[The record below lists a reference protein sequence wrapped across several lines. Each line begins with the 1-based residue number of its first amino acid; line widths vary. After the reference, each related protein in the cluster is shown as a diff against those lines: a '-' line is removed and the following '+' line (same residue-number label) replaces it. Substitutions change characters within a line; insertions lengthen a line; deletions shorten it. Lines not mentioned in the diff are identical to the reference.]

1 MANGIDIVIGGEV
14 SGALAAMTAVEQRTL
29 VLQSRIAKLQQ
40 VAGTTQNIDKLNKSL
55 QLLGRTQS
63 ELGRLSGAGSFS
75 GVTKG
80 SNEATASLINLSRVA
95 QDAPYGF
102 IGIANNINPLL
113 ESFQRLKVSTG
124 TTGGALKA
132 LGSSLLGGGGLGL
145 AVGVVSSLFVVF
157 GDKLFGSS
165 KKAKEANEEYERLNK
180 VIKEVS
186 RSAAEVSAAG
196 AASTVDE
203 RARVSILANAV
214 RDQTKS
220 YNERN
225 NALNQL
231 KEINKN
237 YFGDLTLET
246 ASLATLTARVDEY
259 SKALISAAIVKEF
272 SSDIAKTAVETS
284 KAGQKY
290 NQLSDDVET
299 LNNKL
304 RSTVKFQTESISA
317 GSGNTVRVQSQTKEY
332 TKLALQLDEA
342 NNALFEQ
349 GQILSKLDDISTAS
363 RSGLSK
369 AIEDGLKLKPLTTT
383 GVKVNAD
390 KIEVKPKSVI
400 IDFNQGVSDKQI
412 ADLTKYM
419 FDKSVKFDF
428 IAPELIPPEEAKQQG
443 LTFSQ
448 MFGHEVEKYFKQT
461 DPIDFGL
468 NKAVREFKPPKTF
481 SFKMFE
487 GLSEEQFKL
496 AESAELITN
505 TLVPAF
511 DNLINAIGRGEN
523 AFQAFGEGVK
533 QVLVQVISKL
543 VQTALL
549 AAALS
554 AIFPGGLG
562 GAKGFGSIFSRLL
575 GFGGARAGGG
585 PVSFGKSYLVGEN
598 GPELF
603 VPSNSG
609 SIMNGNQVA
618 AMSYSGGGS
627 SGGGRQIVR
636 GQNIILAYARTNR
649 AQNRL
654 GRG

>member
-290 NQLSDDVET
+290 NQLSDDVEK
-299 LNNKL
+299 LNAELSRTPKQIREL
-304 RSTVKFQTESISA
+304 RGSA
-317 GSGNTVRVQSQTKEY
+317 GGGNYVTETNKEY
-332 TKLALQLDEA
+332 TRLTEKLNEA
-342 NNALFEQ
+342 NDALFEQ

-412 ADLTKYM
+412 ANLTKYM

-468 NKAVREFKPPKTF
+468 MKAVREFKPPKTF

-554 AIFPGGLG
+554 LIPGGVG
-562 GAKGFGSIFSRLL
+562 KVKGFGAIFSSLL

-627 SGGGRQIVR
+627 SSGGRQIIR
-636 GQNIILAYARTNR
+636 GQNIILSYARTNR

>member
-1 MANGIDIVIGGEV
+1 MANGIDIVIGAEV
-14 SGALAAMTAVEQRTL
+14 SGALQGLQKVEAATVKAGATINKLPAAINSTNQAL
-29 VLQSRIAKLQQ
+29 AK
-40 VAGTTQNIDKLNKSL
+40 I
-55 QLLGRTQS
+55 RP
-63 ELGRLSGAGSFS
+63 
-75 GVTKG
+75 G
-80 SNEATASLINLSRVA
+80 SNEATASLTNLSRVA

-113 ESFQRLKVSTG
+113 ESFQRLKASTG

-132 LGSSLLGGGGLGL
+132 LGSSLVGGGGLGL
-145 AVGVVSSLFVVF
+145 AVGVVSSLLVVF

-165 KKAKEANEEYERLNK
+165 KKAKETAEEVERLNK
-180 VIKEVS
+180 VLKETEKTAGSVKLT
-186 RSAAEVSAAG
+186 AIGDTAGEVAK
-196 AASTVDE
+196 VQE
-203 RARVSILANAV
+203 LAKV
-214 RDQTKS
+214 VQDQTRS

-225 NALNQL
+225 NALIQL
-231 KEINKN
+231 KAINKN
-237 YFGDLTLET
+237 YFGDLTLESD
-246 ASLATLTARVDEY
+246 SLKGLTARVNEY
-259 SKALISAAIVKEF
+259 SQALINAQV
-272 SSDIAKTAVETS
+272 
-284 KAGQKY
+284 
-290 NQLSDDVET
+290 
-299 LNNKL
+299 
-304 RSTVKFQTESISA
+304 
-317 GSGNTVRVQSQTKEY
+317 TK
-332 TKLALQLDEA
+332 
-342 NNALFEQ
+342 
-349 GQILSKLDDISTAS
+349 ILSEDIGKLSIE
-363 RSGLSK
+363 LSK
-369 AIEDGLKLKPLTTT
+369 ATNDYNKFSSAFQKAKNSLQQDGDYNDTKTIREYNENLKLLKSQGSILTDLANRKYQLQQLLSQSINEGLKFKPLTVPGTT
-383 GVKVNAD
+383 TVKPD
-390 KIEVKPKSVI
+390 KLEVKPKSVI
-400 IDFNQGVSDKQI
+400 IDFNQDVTNKQI
-412 ADLTKYM
+412 DNLLKYM

-468 NKAVREFKPPKTF
+468 NKAVRDFKPPKTF

-505 TLVPAF
+505 TLAPAF

-554 AIFPGGLG
+554 LIPGGVG
-562 GAKGFGSIFSRLL
+562 GVKGFGAIFSSLL
-575 GFGGARAGGG
+575 GLGGARAGGG

-609 SIMNGNQVA
+609 RIMNGNQVA

-627 SGGGRQIVR
+627 SGGGRQIIR
-636 GQNIILAYARTNR
+636 GQNIILSYARTNR

>member
-1 MANGIDIVIGGEV
+1 MANGIDIVIGAEV
-14 SGALAAMTAVEQRTL
+14 SGALQGLQKVEAATVKAGATINKLPAAVNSATQA
-29 VLQSRIAKLQQ
+29 IAK
-40 VAGTTQNIDKLNKSL
+40 IKP
-55 QLLGRTQS
+55 
-63 ELGRLSGAGSFS
+63 
-75 GVTKG
+75 G
-80 SNEATASLINLSRVA
+80 SNEASQSLINLSRVA

-102 IGIANNINPLL
+102 LGIANNINPLL
-113 ESFQRLKVSTG
+113 ESFQRLKSSTG

-132 LGSSLLGGGGLGL
+132 LGNSLVGGAGIGL
-145 AVGVVSSLFVVF
+145 AIGVVSSLLVKF
-157 GDKLFGSS
+157 GDNLFGSS

-290 NQLSDDVET
+290 NQLSDDVEK
-299 LNNKL
+299 LNAELSRTPKQIREL
-304 RSTVKFQTESISA
+304 RGSA
-317 GSGNTVRVQSQTKEY
+317 GGGNYVTETNKEY
-332 TKLALQLDEA
+332 TRLTEKLNEA
-342 NNALFEQ
+342 NDALFEQ
-349 GQILSKLDDISTAS
+349 GQILSKLDEISTAS
-363 RSGLSK
+363 RNGLSK

-461 DPIDFGL
+461 EPIDFGL
-468 NKAVREFKPPKTF
+468 MKAVREFKPPKTF

-487 GLSEEQFKL
+487 GLNEEQLKL

-505 TLVPAF
+505 TLAPAF

-562 GAKGFGSIFSRLL
+562 GAKGFGSIFSSLL
-575 GFGGARAGGG
+575 GFGGARASGG

-609 SIMNGNQVA
+609 SIMNQRQIA

-627 SGGGRQIVR
+627 SSGGRQIIR

>member
-1 MANGIDIVIGGEV
+1 MANGIDIVIGAEV
-14 SGALAAMTAVEQRTL
+14 SGALQGLQKVEAATVKAGATINKLPAAVN
-29 VLQSRIAKLQQ
+29 SA
-40 VAGTTQNIDKLNKSL
+40 TQAISKIKP
-55 QLLGRTQS
+55 
-63 ELGRLSGAGSFS
+63 
-75 GVTKG
+75 G
-80 SNEATASLINLSRVA
+80 SNEASQSLINLSRVA

-102 IGIANNINPLL
+102 LGIANNINPLL
-113 ESFQRLKVSTG
+113 ESFQRLKTSTG

-132 LGSSLLGGGGLGL
+132 LAGSISGAGGLGL
-145 AVGVVSSLFVVF
+145 AVGVVSSLLVVF
-157 GDKLFGSS
+157 GDKLFGAGQ
-165 KKAKEANEEYERLNK
+165 KAKEAKEQQNGYNESVKSAISAVADEAAKVSGLVRFINLETTSRKERVNA
-180 VIKEVS
+180 IKELQ
-186 RSAAEVSAAG
+186 
-196 AASTVDE
+196 
-203 RARVSILANAV
+203 SIAP
-214 RDQTKS
+214 S
-220 YNERN
+220 Y
-225 NALNQL
+225 
-231 KEINKN
+231 
-237 YFGDLTLET
+237 F
-246 ASLATLTARVDEY
+246 ATLDAE
-259 SKALISAAIVKEF
+259 KASIGQVTSAYNIYLL
-272 SSDIAKTAVETS
+272 SLRRAVEAKVTE
-284 KAGQKY
+284 K
-290 NQLSDDVET
+290 QLSDVIERR
-299 LNNKL
+299 LELEKKL
-304 RSTVKFQTESISA
+304 
-317 GSGNTVRVQSQTKEY
+317 Y
-332 TKLALQLDEA
+332 
-342 NNALFEQ
+342 
-349 GQILSKLDDISTAS
+349 
-363 RSGLSK
+363 
-369 AIEDGLKLKPLTTT
+369 KPLTEQIMLNGKLVTVRNAVYDADGT
-383 GVKVNAD
+383 VKKQQEELVQLKKDELTLANKLGLLTPPKVTPENSKPVKIKAD

-468 NKAVREFKPPKTF
+468 MKAVREFKPPKTF

-505 TLVPAF
+505 TLAPAF

-554 AIFPGGLG
+554 LIPGGVG
-562 GAKGFGSIFSRLL
+562 GVKGFGAIFSSLL

-609 SIMNGNQVA
+609 RIMNGNQIA

-627 SGGGRQIVR
+627 SGGGRQIIR

>member
-40 VAGTTQNIDKLNKSL
+40 VAGTTTNIDKLNKSL
-55 QLLGRTQS
+55 QLLGKTQS

-145 AVGVVSSLFVVF
+145 AVGVVSSLLVVF

-290 NQLSDDVET
+290 NQLSDDVEK
-299 LNNKL
+299 LNAELSRTPKQIREL
-304 RSTVKFQTESISA
+304 RGSA
-317 GSGNTVRVQSQTKEY
+317 GGGTYVTETNKEY
-332 TKLALQLDEA
+332 TRLTAKLNEA
-342 NNALFEQ
+342 NDALFEQ
-349 GQILSKLDDISTAS
+349 GQILSKLDEISTAS
-363 RSGLSK
+363 RNGLSK

-468 NKAVREFKPPKTF
+468 NKAVRDFKPPKTF

-505 TLVPAF
+505 TLAPAF

-562 GAKGFGSIFSRLL
+562 GVKGFGSIFSSLL

-609 SIMNGNQVA
+609 RIMNGNQVA

-627 SGGGRQIVR
+627 SSGGRQIVR

>member
-40 VAGTTQNIDKLNKSL
+40 VAGTTQNIDKMNRSL
-55 QLLGRTQS
+55 ILLSKTQN
-63 ELGRLSGAGSFS
+63 ELSRISAKNSFAGI
-75 GVTKG
+75 TKG
-80 SNEATASLINLSRVA
+80 SNEATLSMVNLSRVV

-102 IGIANNINPLL
+102 IGIANNLNPLL
-113 ESFQRLKVSTG
+113 ESFQRLKASTG

-132 LGSSLLGGGGLGL
+132 LGSSLVGGGGLGL
-145 AVGVVSSLFVVF
+145 AVGVVSSLLVVF

-165 KKAKEANEEYERLNK
+165 KKAKETSEEVERLNK
-180 VIKEVS
+180 VLKETERTAGSVKLT
-186 RSAAEVSAAG
+186 AIGDAAG
-196 AASTVDE
+196 EVAKVQE
-203 RARVSILANAV
+203 LAKV
-214 RDQTKS
+214 VQDQTRS
-220 YNERN
+220 YKERN
-225 NALNQL
+225 NALIQL
-231 KEINKN
+231 QSINKN
-237 YFGDLTLET
+237 YFGDLTLESD
-246 ASLATLTARVDEY
+246 SLKGLTARVNEY
-259 SKALISAAIVKEF
+259 SNALINAQIVK
-272 SSDIAKTAVETS
+272 I
-284 KAGQKY
+284 
-290 NQLSDDVET
+290 LSDDIG
-299 LNNKL
+299 KL
-304 RSTVKFQTESISA
+304 SI
-317 GSGNTVRVQSQTKEY
+317 E
-332 TKLALQLDEA
+332 
-342 NNALFEQ
+342 
-349 GQILSKLDDISTAS
+349 
-363 RSGLSK
+363 LSK
-369 AIEDGLKLKPLTTT
+369 ATNQYNKFSDSFQKAKNSLQQDGDYNDTKTIREYNENLKLLKSQGATLVDLANRKYELQQLLSQSINEGLKFKPLTAPGTT
-383 GVKVNAD
+383 TVKPD
-390 KIEVKPKSVI
+390 KLEVKPKSVV

-468 NKAVREFKPPKTF
+468 MKAVREFKPPKTF

-487 GLSEEQFKL
+487 GLNEEQLKL

-505 TLVPAF
+505 TLAPAF

-554 AIFPGGLG
+554 LIPGGVG
-562 GAKGFGSIFSRLL
+562 GVKGFGAIFSKLL

-603 VPSNSG
+603 VPANSG
-609 SIMNGNQVA
+609 RIMNGNQVA

>member
-1 MANGIDIVIGGEV
+1 
-14 SGALAAMTAVEQRTL
+14 
-29 VLQSRIAKLQQ
+29 
-40 VAGTTQNIDKLNKSL
+40 
-55 QLLGRTQS
+55 
-63 ELGRLSGAGSFS
+63 
-75 GVTKG
+75 
-80 SNEATASLINLSRVA
+80 
-95 QDAPYGF
+95 
-102 IGIANNINPLL
+102 
-113 ESFQRLKVSTG
+113 
-124 TTGGALKA
+124 

-349 GQILSKLDDISTAS
+349 GQILSKLDDISTSA
-363 RSGLSK
+363 RNGLSK
-369 AIEDGLKLKPLTTT
+369 AIEDGLKLKPLTST
-383 GVKVNAD
+383 GIKVNAD
-390 KIEVKPKSVI
+390 KVEVKPKSVV

-419 FDKSVKFDF
+419 FDKSVK
-428 IAPELIPPEEAKQQG
+428 
-443 LTFSQ
+443 
-448 MFGHEVEKYFKQT
+448 V
-461 DPIDFGL
+461 
-468 NKAVREFKPPKTF
+468 
-481 SFKMFE
+481 
-487 GLSEEQFKL
+487 
-496 AESAELITN
+496 
-505 TLVPAF
+505 
-511 DNLINAIGRGEN
+511 
-523 AFQAFGEGVK
+523 
-533 QVLVQVISKL
+533 
-543 VQTALL
+543 
-549 AAALS
+549 
-554 AIFPGGLG
+554 
-562 GAKGFGSIFSRLL
+562 
-575 GFGGARAGGG
+575 
-585 PVSFGKSYLVGEN
+585 
-598 GPELF
+598 
-603 VPSNSG
+603 
-609 SIMNGNQVA
+609 
-618 AMSYSGGGS
+618 
-627 SGGGRQIVR
+627 
-636 GQNIILAYARTNR
+636 
-649 AQNRL
+649 
-654 GRG
+654 

>member
-1 MANGIDIVIGGEV
+1 MANGIDIVIGAEV
-14 SGALAAMTAVEQRTL
+14 SGALQGLQKVEAATVKAGAT
-29 VLQSRIAKLQQ
+29 INKLP
-40 VAGTTQNIDKLNKSL
+40 ASINNTTQALKKL
-55 QLLGRTQS
+55 TP
-63 ELGRLSGAGSFS
+63 
-75 GVTKG
+75 G
-80 SNEATASLINLSRVA
+80 SNEAGQSLINLSRVA

-113 ESFQRLKVSTG
+113 ESFQRLKTSTG

-132 LGSSLLGGGGLGL
+132 LGKELTGGAGLGL
-145 AVGVVSSLFVVF
+145 AIGVASSLLVVF
-157 GDKLFGSS
+157 GDKLFGAS
-165 KKAKEANEEYERLNK
+165 KAAKEAKSASDALKDSISGIFAESAKEAANAAGFVAILKSETETRERKLSA
-180 VIKEVS
+180 IKELQKIQPEIF
-186 RSAAEVSAAG
+186 ANLKLEG
-196 AASTVDE
+196 
-203 RARVSILANAV
+203 NAV
-214 RDQTKS
+214 IGLDNAYKS
-220 YNERN
+220 YLENLKTVI
-225 NALNQL
+225 AVKIKQAQL
-231 KEINKN
+231 EQKIAELLQKQ
-237 YFGDLTLET
+237 GV
-246 ASLATLTARVDEY
+246 TLTASEKKIKDMTEAFKKSDLERAKRAGGGEAQSYVEY
-259 SKALISAAIVKEF
+259 LLGSEQKNKDALKTIENDINALIG
-272 SSDIAKTAVETS
+272 DIT
-284 KAGQKY
+284 
-290 NQLSDDVET
+290 QLS
-299 LNNKL
+299 K
-304 RSTVKFQTESISA
+304 
-317 GSGNTVRVQSQTKEY
+317 
-332 TKLALQLDEA
+332 
-342 NNALFEQ
+342 
-349 GQILSKLDDISTAS
+349 
-363 RSGLSK
+363 
-369 AIEDGLKLKPLTTT
+369 
-383 GVKVNAD
+383 GVKTGEIKIKPD
-390 KIEVKPKSVI
+390 KVEVKPKSVV

-487 GLSEEQFKL
+487 GLNEEQLKL

-505 TLVPAF
+505 TLAPAF

-554 AIFPGGLG
+554 LIPGGVG
-562 GAKGFGSIFSRLL
+562 GVKGFGAIFSSLL
-575 GFGGARAGGG
+575 GFGGARASGG

-627 SGGGRQIVR
+627 SSGGRQIIR
-636 GQNIILAYARTNR
+636 GQNIILSYARTNR

>member
-29 VLQSRIAKLQQ
+29 VLQSRISKLQQ
-40 VAGTTQNIDKLNKSL
+40 VAGTTQNIEKLNKSL
-55 QLLGRTQS
+55 QLLGKTQS

-80 SNEATASLINLSRVA
+80 SNEATQSLINLSRVA

-102 IGIANNINPLL
+102 LGIANNINPLL
-113 ESFQRLKVSTG
+113 ESFQRLKASTG

-132 LGSSLLGGGGLGL
+132 LGSSLVGGGGLGL
-145 AVGVVSSLFVVF
+145 AIGVVSSLLVVF
-157 GDKLFGSS
+157 GDKIFGAG
-165 KKAKEANEEYERLNK
+165 KKTKEANEEYERLNK

-290 NQLSDDVET
+290 NQLSDDVEK
-299 LNNKL
+299 LNAELSRTPKQIREL
-304 RSTVKFQTESISA
+304 RGSA
-317 GSGNTVRVQSQTKEY
+317 GGGNYVTETNKEY
-332 TKLALQLDEA
+332 TRLTEKLNEA
-342 NNALFEQ
+342 NDALFEQ
-349 GQILSKLDDISTAS
+349 GKILSKLDEISTAS

-461 DPIDFGL
+461 EPIDFGL
-468 NKAVREFKPPKTF
+468 MKAVREFKPPKTF

-487 GLSEEQFKL
+487 GLNEEQLKL

-505 TLVPAF
+505 TLAPAF

-562 GAKGFGSIFSRLL
+562 GAKGFGAIFSRLL

-609 SIMNGNQVA
+609 RIMNGNQIA

-627 SGGGRQIVR
+627 SGGGRQIIR

>member
-290 NQLSDDVET
+290 NQLSDDVEK
-299 LNNKL
+299 LNAELSRTPKQIREL
-304 RSTVKFQTESISA
+304 RGSA
-317 GSGNTVRVQSQTKEY
+317 GGGNYVTETNKEY
-332 TKLALQLDEA
+332 TRLTEKLNEA
-342 NNALFEQ
+342 NDALFEQ
-349 GQILSKLDDISTAS
+349 GQILSKLDDISTSA
-363 RSGLSK
+363 RNGLSK
-369 AIEDGLKLKPLTTT
+369 AIEDGLKLKPLTST

-390 KIEVKPKSVI
+390 KVEVKPKSVV

-505 TLVPAF
+505 TLAPAF

-554 AIFPGGLG
+554 LIPGGVG
-562 GAKGFGSIFSRLL
+562 GVKGFGAIFSSLL

-627 SGGGRQIVR
+627 SGGGRQIIR
-636 GQNIILAYARTNR
+636 GQNIILSYARTNR

>member
-1 MANGIDIVIGGEV
+1 MSNGIDIVIGGEV

-29 VLQSRIAKLQQ
+29 VLQSRIVKLQQ
-40 VAGTTQNIDKLNKSL
+40 VAGTTQNIDKMNRSL
-55 QLLGRTQS
+55 MLLSKTQN
-63 ELGRLSGAGSFS
+63 ELSRISAKNSFAGI
-75 GVTKG
+75 TKG
-80 SNEATASLINLSRVA
+80 SSEATASMVNLSRVV

-102 IGIANNINPLL
+102 IGIANNLNPLL
-113 ESFQRLKVSTG
+113 ESFQRLKTSTG

-132 LGSSLLGGGGLGL
+132 LGKELTGGAGLGL
-145 AVGVVSSLFVVF
+145 AIGVASSLLVVF
-157 GDKLFGSS
+157 GDKLFGAS
-165 KKAKEANEEYERLNK
+165 KAAKEAKSASDAMKDSISGIFAESA
-180 VIKEVS
+180 KE
-186 RSAAEVSAAG
+186 AANAAG
-196 AASTVDE
+196 FVAILKSETETRE
-203 RARVSILANAV
+203 RKLSAINELQKIQPEIFANLKLEGNAV
-214 RDQTKS
+214 IGLDNAYKS
-220 YNERN
+220 YLENLKTVI
-225 NALNQL
+225 AVKIKQAQL
-231 KEINKN
+231 EQKIAELLQKQGI
-237 YFGDLTLET
+237 
-246 ASLATLTARVDEY
+246 TLTASEKKIKDMTEAFKKSDLERAKRAGGGEAQSYVEY
-259 SKALISAAIVKEF
+259 LLGSEQKNKDALKTIENDINALIG
-272 SSDIAKTAVETS
+272 DIT
-284 KAGQKY
+284 
-290 NQLSDDVET
+290 QLS
-299 LNNKL
+299 K
-304 RSTVKFQTESISA
+304 
-317 GSGNTVRVQSQTKEY
+317 
-332 TKLALQLDEA
+332 
-342 NNALFEQ
+342 
-349 GQILSKLDDISTAS
+349 
-363 RSGLSK
+363 
-369 AIEDGLKLKPLTTT
+369 
-383 GVKVNAD
+383 GVKTGEIKIKPD
-390 KIEVKPKSVI
+390 KVEVKPKRVV
-400 IDFNQGVSDKQI
+400 IDFNQTVVDKQI
-412 ADLTKYM
+412 DNLLKYM
-419 FDKSVKFDF
+419 FDKDVKFDF

-505 TLVPAF
+505 TLAPAF

-562 GAKGFGSIFSRLL
+562 GAKGFGSIFSSLL

-603 VPSNSG
+603 VPANSG
-609 SIMNGNQVA
+609 RIMNGNQIA

>member
-1 MANGIDIVIGGEV
+1 MANGIDIVIGAEV
-14 SGALAAMTAVEQRTL
+14 SGALQGLQKVEAATVKAGAT
-29 VLQSRIAKLQQ
+29 INKLP
-40 VAGTTQNIDKLNKSL
+40 ASINNTTQALKKL
-55 QLLGRTQS
+55 TP
-63 ELGRLSGAGSFS
+63 
-75 GVTKG
+75 G
-80 SNEATASLINLSRVA
+80 SNEAGQSLINLSRVA

-113 ESFQRLKVSTG
+113 ESFQRLRTSTG
-124 TTGGALKA
+124 TTGGALRA
-132 LGSSLLGGGGLGL
+132 LGKELAGGAGLGL
-145 AVGVVSSLFVVF
+145 AIGVASSLLVVF
-157 GDKLFGSS
+157 GDKLSGAS
-165 KKAKEANEEYERLNK
+165 KAAEEAKSASDALKDSISGIFAESAKEAANAAGFVAILKSETETRERKLSA
-180 VIKEVS
+180 IKELQKIQPEIF
-186 RSAAEVSAAG
+186 ANLKLEG
-196 AASTVDE
+196 
-203 RARVSILANAV
+203 NAV
-214 RDQTKS
+214 IGLDNAYKS
-220 YNERN
+220 YLENLKTVI
-225 NALNQL
+225 AVKIKQAQL
-231 KEINKN
+231 EQKIAELLQKQ
-237 YFGDLTLET
+237 GV
-246 ASLATLTARVDEY
+246 TLTASEKKIKDMTEAFKKSDLERAKRAGGGEAQSYVEY
-259 SKALISAAIVKEF
+259 LLAREQKNKDALKTIENDINALIG
-272 SSDIAKTAVETS
+272 DIT
-284 KAGQKY
+284 
-290 NQLSDDVET
+290 QLS
-299 LNNKL
+299 K
-304 RSTVKFQTESISA
+304 
-317 GSGNTVRVQSQTKEY
+317 
-332 TKLALQLDEA
+332 
-342 NNALFEQ
+342 
-349 GQILSKLDDISTAS
+349 
-363 RSGLSK
+363 
-369 AIEDGLKLKPLTTT
+369 
-383 GVKVNAD
+383 GVKTGEIKIKPD
-390 KIEVKPKSVI
+390 KVEVKPKRVV
-400 IDFNQGVSDKQI
+400 IDFNQTVVDNQI
-412 ADLTKYM
+412 DNLLKYM
-419 FDKSVKFDF
+419 FDKDVKFDF

-505 TLVPAF
+505 TLAP
-511 DNLINAIGRGEN
+511 
-523 AFQAFGEGVK
+523 AFGEGVK

-562 GAKGFGSIFSRLL
+562 GAKGFGSIFSSLL

-609 SIMNGNQVA
+609 SMNQRQIA

>member
-203 RARVSILANAV
+203 RARVSILAIAV

-290 NQLSDDVET
+290 NQLSDDVEK
-299 LNNKL
+299 LNAELSRTPKQIREL
-304 RSTVKFQTESISA
+304 RGSA
-317 GSGNTVRVQSQTKEY
+317 GGGNYVTETNKEY
-332 TKLALQLDEA
+332 TRLTEKLNEA
-342 NNALFEQ
+342 NDALFEQ
-349 GQILSKLDDISTAS
+349 GQILSKLDDISTSA
-363 RSGLSK
+363 RNGLSK
-369 AIEDGLKLKPLTTT
+369 AIEDGLKLKPLTST

-390 KIEVKPKSVI
+390 KVEVKPKSVV

-505 TLVPAF
+505 TLAPAF

-554 AIFPGGLG
+554 LIPGGVG
-562 GAKGFGSIFSRLL
+562 GVKGFGAIFSSLL

-627 SGGGRQIVR
+627 SGGGRQIIR
-636 GQNIILAYARTNR
+636 GQNIILSYARTNR

>member
-55 QLLGRTQS
+55 QLLGKTQS

-113 ESFQRLKVSTG
+113 ESFQRLKASTG

-220 YNERN
+220 YQERN

-290 NQLSDDVET
+290 NQLSDDVEK
-299 LNNKL
+299 LNAELSRTPKQIREL
-304 RSTVKFQTESISA
+304 RGSA
-317 GSGNTVRVQSQTKEY
+317 GGGNYVTETNKEY
-332 TKLALQLDEA
+332 TRLTEKLNEA
-342 NNALFEQ
+342 NDALFEQ
-349 GQILSKLDDISTAS
+349 GQILSKLDEISTAA

-400 IDFNQGVSDKQI
+400 IDFNQGVSDNQI
-412 ADLTKYM
+412 ANLTKYM

-487 GLSEEQFKL
+487 GLNEEQLKL

-505 TLVPAF
+505 TLTPAF

-554 AIFPGGLG
+554 LIPGGVG
-562 GAKGFGSIFSRLL
+562 GVKGFGAILSRLL

-609 SIMNGNQVA
+609 SIMNGNQIA

-627 SGGGRQIVR
+627 SGGGRQIIR

>member
-1 MANGIDIVIGGEV
+1 MANGIDIVIGAEV
-14 SGALAAMTAVEQRTL
+14 SGALQGLQKVEAATVKAGAT
-29 VLQSRIAKLQQ
+29 INKLP
-40 VAGTTQNIDKLNKSL
+40 AAINNTTQALKKL
-55 QLLGRTQS
+55 TP
-63 ELGRLSGAGSFS
+63 
-75 GVTKG
+75 G
-80 SNEATASLINLSRVA
+80 SNEAVHSLINLSRVA

-102 IGIANNINPLL
+102 LGIANNINPLL
-113 ESFQRLKVSTG
+113 ESFQRLKASTG

-290 NQLSDDVET
+290 NQLSDDVEK
-299 LNNKL
+299 LNAELSRTPKQIREL
-304 RSTVKFQTESISA
+304 RGSA
-317 GSGNTVRVQSQTKEY
+317 GGGNYVTETNKEY
-332 TKLALQLDEA
+332 TRLTEKLNEA
-342 NNALFEQ
+342 NTALFEQ

-363 RSGLSK
+363 RNGLSK
-369 AIEDGLKLKPLTTT
+369 AIEDGLQLKPLTSS
-383 GVKVNAD
+383 GVKVNAA
-390 KIEVKPKSVI
+390 KVEVKPKRVV
-400 IDFNQGVSDKQI
+400 IDFNQTVVDKQI
-412 ADLTKYM
+412 DNLLKYM
-419 FDKSVKFDF
+419 FDKDVKFDF
-428 IAPELIPPEEAKQQG
+428 IAPILIPPDEVKRQATEVSEIFSKE
-443 LTFSQ
+443 FSQ
-448 MFGHEVEKYFKQT
+448 YTGKTK
-461 DPIDFGL
+461 IDLGL
-468 NKAVREFKPPKTF
+468 DKAIADSKAKEAFNKSIQDVVDSGLENIKVD
-481 SFKMFE
+481 
-487 GLSEEQFKL
+487 GLSSLGE
-496 AESAELITN
+496 
-505 TLVPAF
+505 
-511 DNLINAIGRGEN
+511 AIG
-523 AFQAFGEGVK
+523 
-533 QVLVQVISKL
+533 
-543 VQTALL
+543 TALSGGDL
-549 AAALS
+549 SGVFSNFLGPLGSGIQSIGKQIIALS
-554 AIFPGGLG
+554 ATAKAVKAALRTIFTNPAAAIIAGVGLIAVG
-562 GAKGFGSIFSRLL
+562 SAIKGIASKGIA
-575 GFGGARAGGG
+575 GARAMGG
-585 PVSFGKSYLVGEN
+585 PVSAGRTYLVGERE
-598 GPELF
+598 PELF
-603 VPSNSG
+603 VPSQ
-609 SIMNGNQVA
+609 NGTILNQNQIA

>member
-113 ESFQRLKVSTG
+113 ESFQRLKASTG

-132 LGSSLLGGGGLGL
+132 LGSSLVGGGGLGL
-145 AVGVVSSLFVVF
+145 AIGVVSSLLVVF
-157 GDKLFGSS
+157 GDKIFGAG
-165 KKAKEANEEYERLNK
+165 KKTKEANEEYERLNK

-290 NQLSDDVET
+290 NQLSDDVEK
-299 LNNKL
+299 LNAELSRTPKQIREL
-304 RSTVKFQTESISA
+304 RGSA
-317 GSGNTVRVQSQTKEY
+317 GGGNYVTETNKEY
-332 TKLALQLDEA
+332 TRLTEKLNEA
-342 NNALFEQ
+342 NDALFEQ
-349 GQILSKLDDISTAS
+349 GQILSKLDDISTSA
-363 RSGLSK
+363 RNGLSK
-369 AIEDGLKLKPLTTT
+369 AIEDGLKLKPLTST

-390 KIEVKPKSVI
+390 KVEVKPKSVV

-487 GLSEEQFKL
+487 GLNEEQLKL

-505 TLVPAF
+505 TLAPAF

-562 GAKGFGSIFSRLL
+562 GAKGFGAIFSSLL

-609 SIMNGNQVA
+609 SIMNQRQIA

-627 SGGGRQIVR
+627 SGGGRQIIR
-636 GQNIILAYARTNR
+636 GQNIILSYARTNR

>member
-55 QLLGRTQS
+55 LLLGKTQS

-113 ESFQRLKVSTG
+113 ESFQRLKASTG
-124 TTGGALKA
+124 STGGALKA
-132 LGSSLLGGGGLGL
+132 LGSSLVGGGGLGL
-145 AVGVVSSLFVVF
+145 AVGVVSSLLVVF

-165 KKAKEANEEYERLNK
+165 KKAKETSEEVERLNK
-180 VIKEVS
+180 VLKETERTAGSVKLT
-186 RSAAEVSAAG
+186 AIGDAAG
-196 AASTVDE
+196 EVAKVQE
-203 RARVSILANAV
+203 LAKV
-214 RDQTKS
+214 VQDQTRS
-220 YNERN
+220 YKERN
-225 NALNQL
+225 NALIQL
-231 KEINKN
+231 QSINKN
-237 YFGDLTLET
+237 YFGDLTLESD
-246 ASLATLTARVDEY
+246 SLKGLTARVNEY
-259 SKALISAAIVKEF
+259 SNALINAQIVK
-272 SSDIAKTAVETS
+272 I
-284 KAGQKY
+284 
-290 NQLSDDVET
+290 LSDDIG
-299 LNNKL
+299 KL
-304 RSTVKFQTESISA
+304 SI
-317 GSGNTVRVQSQTKEY
+317 E
-332 TKLALQLDEA
+332 
-342 NNALFEQ
+342 
-349 GQILSKLDDISTAS
+349 
-363 RSGLSK
+363 LSK
-369 AIEDGLKLKPLTTT
+369 ATNQYNKFSDSFQKAKNSLQQDGDYNDTKTIREYNENLKLLKSQGATLVDLANRKYELQQLLSQSINEGLKFKPLTAPGTT
-383 GVKVNAD
+383 TVKPD
-390 KIEVKPKSVI
+390 KLEVKPKSVV

>member
-1 MANGIDIVIGGEV
+1 MANGIDIVIGAEV
-14 SGALAAMTAVEQRTL
+14 SGALQGLQKVEAATVKAGAT
-29 VLQSRIAKLQQ
+29 INKLP
-40 VAGTTQNIDKLNKSL
+40 ASINNTTQALKKL
-55 QLLGRTQS
+55 TP
-63 ELGRLSGAGSFS
+63 
-75 GVTKG
+75 G
-80 SNEATASLINLSRVA
+80 SNEAGQSLINLSRVA

-113 ESFQRLKVSTG
+113 ESFQRLKTSTG

-132 LGSSLLGGGGLGL
+132 LGKELTGGAGLGL
-145 AVGVVSSLFVVF
+145 AIGVASSLLVVF
-157 GDKLFGSS
+157 GDKLFGAS
-165 KKAKEANEEYERLNK
+165 KAAKEAKSASDALKDSISGIFAESAKEAANAAGFVAILKSETETRERKLSA
-180 VIKEVS
+180 IKELQKIQPEIF
-186 RSAAEVSAAG
+186 ANLKLEG
-196 AASTVDE
+196 
-203 RARVSILANAV
+203 NAV
-214 RDQTKS
+214 IGLDNAYKS
-220 YNERN
+220 YLENLKTVI
-225 NALNQL
+225 AVKIKQAQL
-231 KEINKN
+231 EQKIAELLQKQ
-237 YFGDLTLET
+237 GV
-246 ASLATLTARVDEY
+246 TLTASEKKIKDMTEAFKKSDLERAKRAGGGEAQSYVEY
-259 SKALISAAIVKEF
+259 LLGSEQKNKDALKTIENDINALIG
-272 SSDIAKTAVETS
+272 DIT
-284 KAGQKY
+284 
-290 NQLSDDVET
+290 QLS
-299 LNNKL
+299 K
-304 RSTVKFQTESISA
+304 
-317 GSGNTVRVQSQTKEY
+317 
-332 TKLALQLDEA
+332 
-342 NNALFEQ
+342 
-349 GQILSKLDDISTAS
+349 
-363 RSGLSK
+363 
-369 AIEDGLKLKPLTTT
+369 
-383 GVKVNAD
+383 GVKTGEIKIKPD
-390 KIEVKPKSVI
+390 KVEVKPKRVV

-461 DPIDFGL
+461 EPIDFGL
-468 NKAVREFKPPKTF
+468 MKAVREFKPPKTF

-487 GLSEEQFKL
+487 GLNEEQLKL

-505 TLVPAF
+505 TLAPAF

-562 GAKGFGSIFSRLL
+562 GAKGFGAIFSSLL

-609 SIMNGNQVA
+609 RIMNGNQIA

-627 SGGGRQIVR
+627 SGGGRQIIR

>member
-1 MANGIDIVIGGEV
+1 MANGIDIVIGAEV
-14 SGALAAMTAVEQRTL
+14 SGALQGLQKVEAATVKAGAT
-29 VLQSRIAKLQQ
+29 INKLP
-40 VAGTTQNIDKLNKSL
+40 ASINNTTQALKKL
-55 QLLGRTQS
+55 TP
-63 ELGRLSGAGSFS
+63 
-75 GVTKG
+75 G
-80 SNEATASLINLSRVA
+80 SNEAGQSLINLSRVA

-113 ESFQRLKVSTG
+113 ESFQRLKASTG

-132 LGSSLLGGGGLGL
+132 LGSSLVGGGGLGL
-145 AVGVVSSLFVVF
+145 AIGVVSSLLVVF
-157 GDKLFGSS
+157 GDKIFGAG
-165 KKAKEANEEYERLNK
+165 KKTKEANEEYERLNK

-196 AASTVDE
+196 AASAVDE
-203 RARVSILANAV
+203 RTRVSILANAV

-290 NQLSDDVET
+290 NQLSDDVEK
-299 LNNKL
+299 LNAELSRTPKQIREL
-304 RSTVKFQTESISA
+304 RGSA
-317 GSGNTVRVQSQTKEY
+317 GGGTYVTETNKEY
-332 TKLALQLDEA
+332 TRLTAKLNEA
-342 NNALFEQ
+342 NDALFEQ
-349 GQILSKLDDISTAS
+349 GQILSKLDEISTAS
-363 RSGLSK
+363 RNGLSK

-468 NKAVREFKPPKTF
+468 MKAVREFKPPKTF

-487 GLSEEQFKL
+487 GLNEEQLKL

-505 TLVPAF
+505 TLAPAF

-533 QVLVQVISKL
+533 QVLIQVISKL

-562 GAKGFGSIFSRLL
+562 GAKGFGSIFSSLL

-609 SIMNGNQVA
+609 RIMNGNQVA

-627 SGGGRQIVR
+627 SSGGRQIVR

>member
-14 SGALAAMTAVEQRTL
+14 SGALAAMTAVEQRTI

-40 VAGTTQNIDKLNKSL
+40 VAGTTQNIEKLNKSL
-55 QLLGRTQS
+55 QLLGKTQS

-113 ESFQRLKVSTG
+113 ESFQRLKASTG

-349 GQILSKLDDISTAS
+349 GQILSKLDDISTSA
-363 RSGLSK
+363 RNGLSK
-369 AIEDGLKLKPLTTT
+369 AIEDGLKLKPLTST
-383 GVKVNAD
+383 GIKVNAD
-390 KIEVKPKSVI
+390 KVEVKPKSVV

-505 TLVPAF
+505 TLAPAF

-554 AIFPGGLG
+554 LIPGGVG
-562 GAKGFGSIFSRLL
+562 GVKGFGAIFSSLL
-575 GFGGARAGGG
+575 GFGGARASGG

-627 SGGGRQIVR
+627 SSGGRQIIR
-636 GQNIILAYARTNR
+636 GQNIILSYARTNR

>member
-1 MANGIDIVIGGEV
+1 MANGIDIVIGAEV
-14 SGALAAMTAVEQRTL
+14 SGALQGLQKVEAATVKAGAT
-29 VLQSRIAKLQQ
+29 INKLP
-40 VAGTTQNIDKLNKSL
+40 ASINNTTQALKKL
-55 QLLGRTQS
+55 TP
-63 ELGRLSGAGSFS
+63 
-75 GVTKG
+75 G
-80 SNEATASLINLSRVA
+80 SNEAGQSLINLSRVA

-113 ESFQRLKVSTG
+113 ESFQRLKTSTG

-132 LGSSLLGGGGLGL
+132 LGKELTGGAGLGL
-145 AVGVVSSLFVVF
+145 AIGVASSLLVVF
-157 GDKLFGSS
+157 GDKLFGAS
-165 KKAKEANEEYERLNK
+165 KAAKEAKSASDALKDSISGIFAESAKEAANAAGFVAILKSETETRERKLSA
-180 VIKEVS
+180 IKELQKIQPEIF
-186 RSAAEVSAAG
+186 ANLKLEG
-196 AASTVDE
+196 
-203 RARVSILANAV
+203 NAV
-214 RDQTKS
+214 IGLDNAYKS
-220 YNERN
+220 YLENLKTVI
-225 NALNQL
+225 AVKIKQAQL
-231 KEINKN
+231 EQKIAELLQKQ
-237 YFGDLTLET
+237 GV
-246 ASLATLTARVDEY
+246 TLTASEKKIKDMTEAFKKSDLERAKRAGGGEAQSYVEY
-259 SKALISAAIVKEF
+259 LLGSEQKNKDALKTIENDINALIG
-272 SSDIAKTAVETS
+272 DIT
-284 KAGQKY
+284 
-290 NQLSDDVET
+290 QLS
-299 LNNKL
+299 K
-304 RSTVKFQTESISA
+304 
-317 GSGNTVRVQSQTKEY
+317 
-332 TKLALQLDEA
+332 
-342 NNALFEQ
+342 
-349 GQILSKLDDISTAS
+349 
-363 RSGLSK
+363 
-369 AIEDGLKLKPLTTT
+369 
-383 GVKVNAD
+383 GVKTGEIKIKPD
-390 KIEVKPKSVI
+390 KVEVKPKRVV

-461 DPIDFGL
+461 EPIDFGL
-468 NKAVREFKPPKTF
+468 MKAVREFKPPKTF

-487 GLSEEQFKL
+487 GLNEEQLKL

-505 TLVPAF
+505 TLAPAF

-562 GAKGFGSIFSRLL
+562 GAKGFGSIFSSLL

-609 SIMNGNQVA
+609 SIMNQNQIA

>member
-1 MANGIDIVIGGEV
+1 MANGIDIVIGAEV
-14 SGALAAMTAVEQRTL
+14 SGALQGLQKVEAATVKAGATINKLPAAVNSATQA
-29 VLQSRIAKLQQ
+29 IAK
-40 VAGTTQNIDKLNKSL
+40 IKP
-55 QLLGRTQS
+55 
-63 ELGRLSGAGSFS
+63 
-75 GVTKG
+75 G
-80 SNEATASLINLSRVA
+80 SNEASQSFINLSRVA

-102 IGIANNINPLL
+102 LGIANNINPLL
-113 ESFQRLKVSTG
+113 ESFQRLKTSTG

-132 LGSSLLGGGGLGL
+132 LGSSLVGGGGLGL
-145 AVGVVSSLFVVF
+145 AVGVVSSLLVVF

-272 SSDIAKTAVETS
+272 SSDIAKTAVEAS

-349 GQILSKLDDISTAS
+349 GQILSKLDEISTAA

-383 GVKVNAD
+383 GVKVKAD

-412 ADLTKYM
+412 ANLTKYM

-468 NKAVREFKPPKTF
+468 MKAVREFKPPKTF

-505 TLVPAF
+505 TLAPAF

-554 AIFPGGLG
+554 LIPGGVG
-562 GAKGFGSIFSRLL
+562 GVKGFGAIFSSLL

-609 SIMNGNQVA
+609 SIMNQRQIA

-627 SGGGRQIVR
+627 SGGGRQIIR
-636 GQNIILAYARTNR
+636 GQNIILSYARTNR

>member
-1 MANGIDIVIGGEV
+1 MANGIDIVIGAEV
-14 SGALAAMTAVEQRTL
+14 SGALQGLQKVEAATVKAGAT
-29 VLQSRIAKLQQ
+29 INKLP
-40 VAGTTQNIDKLNKSL
+40 ASINNTTQALKKL
-55 QLLGRTQS
+55 TP
-63 ELGRLSGAGSFS
+63 
-75 GVTKG
+75 G
-80 SNEATASLINLSRVA
+80 SNEAGQSLINLSRVA

-113 ESFQRLKVSTG
+113 ESFQRLKTSTG

-132 LGSSLLGGGGLGL
+132 LGKELTGGAGLGL
-145 AVGVVSSLFVVF
+145 AIGVASSLLVVF
-157 GDKLFGSS
+157 GDKLFGAS
-165 KKAKEANEEYERLNK
+165 KAAKEAKSASDALKDSISGIFAESAKEAANAAGFVAILKSETETRERKLSA
-180 VIKEVS
+180 IKELQKIQPEIF
-186 RSAAEVSAAG
+186 ANLKLEG
-196 AASTVDE
+196 
-203 RARVSILANAV
+203 NAV
-214 RDQTKS
+214 IGLDNAYKS
-220 YNERN
+220 YLENLKTVI
-225 NALNQL
+225 AVKIKQAQL
-231 KEINKN
+231 EQKIAELLQKQ
-237 YFGDLTLET
+237 GV
-246 ASLATLTARVDEY
+246 TLTASEKKIKDMTEAFKKSDLERAKRAGGGEAQSYVEY
-259 SKALISAAIVKEF
+259 LLGSEQKNKDALKTIENDINALIG
-272 SSDIAKTAVETS
+272 DIT
-284 KAGQKY
+284 
-290 NQLSDDVET
+290 QLS
-299 LNNKL
+299 K
-304 RSTVKFQTESISA
+304 
-317 GSGNTVRVQSQTKEY
+317 
-332 TKLALQLDEA
+332 
-342 NNALFEQ
+342 
-349 GQILSKLDDISTAS
+349 
-363 RSGLSK
+363 
-369 AIEDGLKLKPLTTT
+369 
-383 GVKVNAD
+383 GVKTGEIKIKPD
-390 KIEVKPKSVI
+390 KVEVKPKSVVV
-400 IDFNQGVSDKQI
+400 DFNQGVSDKQI

-461 DPIDFGL
+461 EPIDFGL
-468 NKAVREFKPPKTF
+468 NKAVRDFKPPKTF

-505 TLVPAF
+505 TLAPAF

-554 AIFPGGLG
+554 LIPGGVG
-562 GAKGFGSIFSRLL
+562 GVKGFGAIFSSLL

-603 VPSNSG
+603 VPANSG
-609 SIMNGNQVA
+609 RIMNGNQVA

-627 SGGGRQIVR
+627 SGGGRQIIR